1 MKPRCNCGAA
11 SRWLEEAPQ
20 TIHAYR
26 VECMQ
31 CGTFI
36 KWGAQTELDKMIDDE
51 ADGEVVTYAERMA
64 VPPDRLAPF
73 MAVPE

>member
-1 MKPRCNCGAA
+1 
-11 SRWLEEAPQ
+11 
-20 TIHAYR
+20 
-26 VECMQ
+26 MQ